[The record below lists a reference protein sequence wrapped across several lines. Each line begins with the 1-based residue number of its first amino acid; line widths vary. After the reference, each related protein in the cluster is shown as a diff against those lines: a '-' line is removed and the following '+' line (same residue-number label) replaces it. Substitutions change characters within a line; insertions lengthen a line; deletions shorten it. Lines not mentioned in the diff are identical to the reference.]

1 MTSPSNPPTPL
12 PPTTP
17 TQHEQQTSSSIPPDS
32 NSHHQDILL
41 DGSITLHP
49 ATSLPNDLNPTIRN
63 SAPESNVRGS
73 YTTNEQ
79 WHSPS
84 VTAPSPP
91 PPQSQSLLRDTPEV
105 DAMGAFTGS
114 FERSDNNDGDGNR
127 QGYFGSSS
135 AMSFMR
141 QVREVIDKKT
151 TSSSDDHHEQ
161 QRRHSRQ
168 YSLSS
173 KSSRNTSSAD
183 GAGNH
188 APARSYSICHDYV
201 LPPRKVADSLI
212 KSYWTYVHTL
222 YPFLHKPS
230 FMRTYSRLWECSEDG
245 KTPNDFWLMA
255 V

>member
-1 MTSPSNPPTPL
+1 M
-12 PPTTP
+12 
-17 TQHEQQTSSSIPPDS
+17 
-32 NSHHQDILL
+32 
-41 DGSITLHP
+41 
-49 ATSLPNDLNPTIRN
+49 NPTIRN

-73 YTTNEQ
+73 YTTEQ
-79 WHSPS
+79 WNSPS
-84 VTAPSPP
+84 VTAHSP
-91 PPQSQSLLRDTPEV
+91 SQSLLRDTPEV

-114 FERSDNNDGDGNR
+114 SERSDNNDADGNR

-151 TSSSDDHHEQ
+151 SSPDDHQEQ
-161 QRRHSRQ
+161 QHRRHSRQ

-183 GAGNH
+183 H
-188 APARSYSICHDYV
+188 PPPARSYSICHDYV
-201 LPPRKVADSLI
+201 LPPRKVADSLT

-245 KTPNDFWLMA
+245 KMSMMILK
-255 V
+255 

>member
-1 MTSPSNPPTPL
+1 M
-12 PPTTP
+12 
-17 TQHEQQTSSSIPPDS
+17 
-32 NSHHQDILL
+32 
-41 DGSITLHP
+41 
-49 ATSLPNDLNPTIRN
+49 NPTIRN

-73 YTTNEQ
+73 YTTEQ
-79 WHSPS
+79 WNSPPVTAHSP
-84 VTAPSPP
+84 
-91 PPQSQSLLRDTPEV
+91 SQSLLRDTPEV

-114 FERSDNNDGDGNR
+114 SERSDNNDADGNR

-151 TSSSDDHHEQ
+151 SSPDDHQEQ
-161 QRRHSRQ
+161 QHRRHSRQ

-183 GAGNH
+183 H
-188 APARSYSICHDYV
+188 LPAPARSYSICHDYV
-201 LPPRKVADSLI
+201 LPPRKVADSLT

-245 KTPNDFWLMA
+245 KMWIMRLK
-255 V
+255 